1 MRLVLMGTGPFAVPG
16 FDALSQK
23 SDVEIVQVVTRP
35 LASKV
40 GKKDSPTSPV
50 REWAQ
55 QAGYPLADPI
65 SINSPEIVEWLESL
79 HADMMVVCDYGQI
92 LSKDALRTTRL
103 GGVNLHG
110 SLLPRHRGAAPVQWS
125 ILAGD
130 KQAGISTIHM
140 TPSLDGG
147 PVLHSCSTDIGVEE
161 NAEQLEKRLSQLG
174 VSILLQSV
182 SLLGSK
188 SSLDDCQEIGQLQ
201 DKSLATKAPRLSK
214 DDGQINCNYP
224 VDCLDRLVRG
234 LQPWPGAFAL
244 LEFPDGKSLRVII
257 PQWTPIH
264 CDLATHSLSPGD
276 LFFGAPLRQ
285 SQLTDERLNAF
296 SLYIAGADGLLG
308 VQSIQPSG
316 KKMMT
321 ADEFLRGYSRYPK
334 IQIAGLPGTHAL
346 LNKMQSPS

>member
-16 FDALSQK
+16 FDALSQQN
-23 SDVEIVQVVTRP
+23 DVEIVHVVTRP
-35 LASKV
+35 LASKI

-50 REWAQ
+50 REWALEK
-55 QAGYPLADPI
+55 GLPLADPV
-65 SINSPEIVEWLESL
+65 SINSPDIVEWLSSL
-79 HADMMVVCDYGQI
+79 QADMMVVCDYGQI

-103 GGVNLHG
+103 GGINLHG

-125 ILAGD
+125 ILSGD
-130 KQAGISTIHM
+130 QQAGISTIHM

-147 PVLHSCSTDIGVEE
+147 PVLHQCATEIGVGE

-182 SLLGSK
+182 ALLGAK
-188 SSLDDCQEIGQLQ
+188 ASLEDCQELGQLQ

-224 VDCLDRLVRG
+224 IDCLDRLVRG
-234 LQPWPGAFAL
+234 LQPWPGAYSH

-257 PQWTPIH
+257 PHWVPIH
-264 CDLATHSLSPGD
+264 CDVATYNLSPGD
-276 LFFGAPLRQ
+276 LFFGASLRQ

-296 SLYIAGADGLLG
+296 SLYIAGLDGLLG
-308 VQSIQPSG
+308 VPAIQPSG
-316 KKMMT
+316 KKLMT
-321 ADEFLRGYSRYPK
+321 SDEFLRGYSRYST
-334 IQIAGLPGTHAL
+334 IRVAGLPGTHAL
-346 LNKMQSPS
+346 LGRMQSQS